1 MPTNLKPTDVVIVGM
16 GAAGGVA
23 ALPLAQAGLK
33 VIGLEAGTW
42 LTPKDFA
49 PDELRN
55 NYRAWPQSV
64 QKANREVPTHR
75 PNASAPY
82 SPRPAFH
89 PMMNGVGGTTL
100 HYWAQSWRLSPWDFK
115 VVSET
120 TKRYGASRIPA
131 GSTVEDWP
139 FGIEEIERYYDIAE
153 RELGVSG
160 KAGNIDGKI
169 DRRGNIFEAPRR
181 REYPMPPL
189 RWTDWHEK
197 MAAAARSLGWN
208 PFPGPAAINT
218 RTYDNRPGCA
228 YHGFCARGGCHVNAK
243 GSTAVTTIPKAQ
255 KTGNLD
261 IVTEAHVTEVNVD
274 GNGRVTGVTYLEG
287 HRGVCP
293 AGERRAAG
301 DLHLRER
308 ADAAV
313 VEVEGVSQ
321 WAREQSRPGRPSLHD
336 ARDRR
341 QRAGAVLGESQ
352 QLVRPAG
359 ARRRGRRLR
368 RRQLRSLEAS
378 ISSAA
383 ETCSCTQIG
392 GPSTPPA

>member
-115 VVSET
+115 VVSDT

-139 FGIEEIERYYDIAE
+139 FGIDELERYYDIVE

-181 REYPMPPL
+181 REYPMAPL

-197 MAAAARSLGWN
+197 MASAARSLGWN
-208 PFPGPAAINT
+208 PFPGPAA
-218 RTYDNRPGCA
+218 DQHA
-228 YHGFCARGGCHVNAK
+228 
-243 GSTAVTTIPKAQ
+243 
-255 KTGNLD
+255 
-261 IVTEAHVTEVNVD
+261 
-274 GNGRVTGVTYLEG
+274 
-287 HRGVCP
+287 
-293 AGERRAAG
+293 
-301 DLHLRER
+301 HLREPSGVRVPRFLR
-308 ADAAV
+308 ARRLPRQRQ
-313 VEVEGVSQ
+313 GI
-321 WAREQSRPGRPSLHD
+321 
-336 ARDRR
+336 DRR
-341 QRAGAVLGESQ
+341 HDDSQ
-352 QLVRPAG
+352 SAEDRQ
-359 ARRRGRRLR
+359 ARHRH
-368 RRQLRSLEAS
+368 RSARH
-378 ISSAA
+378 AR
-383 ETCSCTQIG
+383 
-392 GPSTPPA
+392 